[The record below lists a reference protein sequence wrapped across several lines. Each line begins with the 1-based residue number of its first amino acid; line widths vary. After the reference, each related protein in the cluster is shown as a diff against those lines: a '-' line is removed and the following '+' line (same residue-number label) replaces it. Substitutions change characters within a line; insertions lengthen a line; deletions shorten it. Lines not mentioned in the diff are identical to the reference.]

1 MCIRDRLTQI
11 RSEIREYQQAWEG
24 KVNELQKKQ
33 DDIVRELREEA
44 NKKYEEI
51 QETREN
57 DRQEWMVAIHNT
69 QTTVKK
75 VHNKFDAHVKDAN
88 KKHEEL
94 KAEIHDTIRQK
105 QQEQGET
112 NNNMMQK
119 LEEVDGRQRS
129 TEQKLDETTKEKTT
143 RIEELKGHLTKVR
156 ENQERLQRQLM
167 EGECGISVSYT
178 HLDVY
183 KRQLR

>member
-1 MCIRDRLTQI
+1 M
-11 RSEIREYQQAWEG
+11 Y
-24 KVNELQKKQ
+24 K
-33 DDIVRELREEA
+33 
-44 NKKYEEI
+44 
-51 QETREN
+51 
-57 DRQEWMVAIHNT
+57 RQT

-75 VHNKFDAHVKDAN
+75 INHRFDVHVKDYN

-94 KAEIHDTIRQK
+94 KAEIHDTILQK
-105 QQEQGET
+105 QQEQEGT
-112 NNNMMQK
+112 NNNIIQK

-167 EGECGISVSYT
+167 EGECGILNRINGPNHNDLKYNGTDRFPMEFLKELSEIQELYYPADNIKWIGR
-178 HLDVY
+178 HLELDAGI
-183 KRQLR
+183 